1 MTTPTKTS
9 TRKTTK
15 SQKSS
20 STLTESAST
29 PVVSQVEETKPQPV
43 VEVKVQPVVVQEQ
56 VPVVEVQ
63 PAVVEQQ
70 EVVEVNH
77 FETLNSKLKQAQ
89 TLLRDLSTE
98 LNHLQ
103 KEVDKLK
110 KSSKKSQSK
119 SRKSSKTESTEG
131 GSTTRS
137 GINKEVNVSEQ
148 LASFLNVPADTKV
161 SRIQVSRAVSEYI
174 TKHNLQNPTDRR
186 NIVLDETLTKL
197 LNPPQNVNVSYFNL
211 QTYLKPHYRS

>member
-1 MTTPTKTS
+1 MTTPTKTTS
-9 TRKTTK
+9 RKSTK

-20 STLTESAST
+20 SALTESTSSVA
-29 PVVSQVEETKPQPV
+29 QVEDTKPQQVV
-43 VEVKVQPVVVQEQ
+43 VEVKVQE
-56 VPVVEVQ
+56 PVVEVQ
-63 PAVVEQQ
+63 EPVVEVQEPVVEQQ
-70 EVVEVNH
+70 EVVGVNH
-77 FETLNSKLKQAQ
+77 FETLNSKVKQAQ

-119 SRKSSKTESTEG
+119 SRKSATKTESTEG

-148 LASFLNVPADTKV
+148 LASFLNVPVDTKV

-174 TKHNLQNPTDRR
+174 TKHNLQNPSDRR
-186 NIVLDETLTKL
+186 NILLDETLTKL